1 MCFVMSFNAKIGGL
15 AVSRPNMKKTKIVV
29 SSPPQPP
36 PPPTFLE
43 KKGSEM
49 ELP

>member
-15 AVSRPNMKKTKIVV
+15 AVSRPNMKKTEIVV

-36 PPPTFLE
+36 PHPTFLE
-43 KKGSEM
+43 KKGNEM

>member
-29 SSPPQPP
+29 SSPPQTP